1 MRVVHIA
8 SGDKWAGAE
17 VQLLTLASNQ
27 ALTDDVYV
35 VLLNAGELEQRLIQ
49 KGIDVTV
56 FDETQFSFADLF
68 HKIRRHLKQL
78 RPHVVHT
85 HRQKENILGS
95 LASFLVQG
103 AVCVRTVHGA
113 LEFKRNWKQ
122 TIQHKLDIFCGRWLQ
137 SAVIAVSSD
146 LANKLSHDF
155 KPSHIHVIENGIDP
169 YEVQQTTS
177 LKNLNLVTL
186 GEFNIGFVGRVE
198 PVKRIDLFLA
208 VAERL
213 VGENKCDSVYRFHV
227 FGDGSELPTAKKK
240 TAELGIQES
249 VEFYGHR
256 SDIVAC
262 MAKMD
267 AVLMPS
273 DHEGLPMTALEC
285 CALGVPI
292 VAHRTGGLVNLLT
305 ANFPIGLV
313 AEHNV
318 DAYAERLLDVLQQQ
332 TKPLFNMQYSAKN
345 NALSMLKLYKQLLSK

>member
-1 MRVVHIA
+1 MRIVHIA

-27 ALTDDVYV
+27 ALTEDVHV
-35 VLLNAGELEQRLIQ
+35 IVLNAGDLEQRLKQ
-49 KGIDVTV
+49 KGIDVAV
-56 FDETQFSFADLF
+56 FDETKFSFADLF
-68 HKIRRHLKQL
+68 RKIRRHLTLLK
-78 RPHVVHT
+78 PNVVHT

-95 LASFLVQG
+95 LASFFVRD

-122 TIQHKLDIFCGRWLQ
+122 TIQHKLDNFCGSRLQ

-169 YEVQQTTS
+169 SEVRQS
-177 LKNLNLVTL
+177 LSLS
-186 GEFNIGFVGRVE
+186 EFKLASPSKLNIGFVGRVE

-208 VAERL
+208 VAKQL
-213 VGENKCDSVYRFHV
+213 VGESKGDSAYRFHV
-227 FGDGSELPTAKKK
+227 FGDGSELSTAKKM
-240 TAELGIQES
+240 TAEMGIQAS

-256 SDIVAC
+256 NDIVAC

-305 ANFPIGLV
+305 ANFPSGLV
-313 AEHNV
+313 AEHNA
-318 DAYAERLLDVLQQQ
+318 DAYAETLLDVLQQK
-332 TKPLFNMQYSAKN
+332 TKPLFSMQYSAKS
-345 NALSMLKLYKQLLSK
+345 NAVSMLKLYKQLLNK